1 MIEKYNSE
9 NFIRHLFTLET
20 IFKQNSEKLLQGK
33 RNIDQTFIAAAC
45 INENM
50 IPYNKARDDKQLQ
63 CQYSSC

>member
-1 MIEKYNSE
+1 MMEKYPSE
-9 NFIRHLFTLET
+9 NFIWHLFTLET

-50 IPYNKARDDKQLQ
+50 ISYNKARDDKQLQ